1 MCLFNTSNAMFS
13 DPELEIKRNHSSF
26 GILQMFKKER
36 KKKKNNRKN
45 KTEKKNIYI

>member
-1 MCLFNTSNAMFS
+1 MPLFS

-26 GILQMFKKER
+26 GICMLKKKKE
-36 KKKKNNRKN
+36 KKNNRKN